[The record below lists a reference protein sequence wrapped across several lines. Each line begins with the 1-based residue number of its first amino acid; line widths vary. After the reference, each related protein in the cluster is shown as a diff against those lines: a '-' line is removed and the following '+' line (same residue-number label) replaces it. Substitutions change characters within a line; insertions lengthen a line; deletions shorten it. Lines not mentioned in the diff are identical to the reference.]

1 MKVKGGVDLILGDM
15 FLETVIVL
23 LHAIFEI
30 LRLDGLAPLLM
41 KMNRETLD
49 LVGIND
55 DTVMNMKFMLKC

>member
-1 MKVKGGVDLILGDM
+1 MKVKEGVDLILGDM
-15 FLETVIVL
+15 FLETVIAL
-23 LHAIFEI
+23 LRAILEI